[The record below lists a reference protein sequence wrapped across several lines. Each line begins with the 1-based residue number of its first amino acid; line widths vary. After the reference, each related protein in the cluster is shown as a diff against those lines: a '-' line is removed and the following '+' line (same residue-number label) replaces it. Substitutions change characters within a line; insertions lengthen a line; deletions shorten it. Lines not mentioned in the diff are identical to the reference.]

1 MLGIGADDKVAK
13 EVRKKAV
20 FWASQGDVGIGRFV
34 NLYDRTADQ
43 DLREQVIFALS
54 QRRDSAATDALMHIA
69 KTDKDQELRKKA
81 VFWLGQSSDPRA
93 AKFLQELIDQ

>member
-1 MLGIGADDKVAK
+1 
-13 EVRKKAV
+13 
-20 FWASQGDVGIGRFV
+20 
-34 NLYDRTADQ
+34 
-43 DLREQVIFALS
+43 
-54 QRRDSAATDALMHIA
+54 MHIA